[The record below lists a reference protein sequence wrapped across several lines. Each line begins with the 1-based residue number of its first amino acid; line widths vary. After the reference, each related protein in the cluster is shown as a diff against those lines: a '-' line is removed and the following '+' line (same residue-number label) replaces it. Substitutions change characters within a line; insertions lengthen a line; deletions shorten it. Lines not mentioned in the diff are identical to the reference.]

1 MFYYEEV
8 SLSWFIVNLFTL
20 VTYIRLI
27 IKILEKIPEVLISN
41 VSNGKPC
48 LLFLIW
54 PFGTEVQ
61 RGIQPLTGSS
71 HIIILFWRGKFPLF
85 QTIKIIRDFQD
96 NVFLAILDLP
106 VFPNIAPSTTCH
118 FRQCGIFK
126 PRTSSKWINHDKYL
140 VVELQLLGTSFSCHN
155 NNCTNKLLYPALTLS
170 IWQGPSQD
178 VPYYLIIWYVSKSF
192 IYGRN
197 ITNSQ

>member
-1 MFYYEEV
+1 ME
-8 SLSWFIVNLFTL
+8 NLAFFFL
-20 VTYIRLI
+20 V
-27 IKILEKIPEVLISN
+27 
-41 VSNGKPC
+41 
-48 LLFLIW
+48 W
-54 PFGTEVQ
+54 PFCPEFH
-61 RGIQPLTGSS
+61 RGSQNITWYS
-71 HIIILFWRGKFPLF
+71 HITLWFWRGEFTLF
-85 QTIKIIRDFQD
+85 QTINIRRYVQD
-96 NVFLAILDLP
+96 NVFLTILDLP

-197 ITNSQ
+197 STNSQ